1 MVKTK
6 SIMVVARGW
15 GRGSVQF
22 SSVVQLCLILCDPMD
37 CSAPGFPVYHPLP
50 EPIQTHLHRVS
61 DAIQPSHPLS
71 FPSPTFSLS
80 QHQGLF
86 KWVSYLHQVPK
97 VLEFHTNYNC
107 HKVVRSLLAYKKK
120 LLGWWDIWAYLCLFG
135 LDFPANSCFN
145 LRAIFPFHLT

>member
-1 MVKTK
+1 MTPF
-6 SIMVVARGW
+6 IREYRFTIYM
-15 GRGSVQF
+15 F
-22 SSVVQLCLILCDPMD
+22 SSVHFSHSVMSDSLQPHGLQHARPPCP
-37 CSAPGFPVYHPLP
+37 SPTPSLP
-50 EPIQTHLHRVS
+50 KLLSIESVMPIES
-61 DAIQPSHPLS
+61 SHPLS
-71 FPSPTFSLS
+71 SPSPPAFNLS

-120 LLGWWDIWAYLCLFG
+120 LFGWWDIWAYLCLFG

>member
-1 MVKTK
+1 MWHLSSGNTDLPY
-6 SIMVVARGW
+6 IC
-15 GRGSVQF
+15 SVQF
-22 SSVVQLCLILCDPMD
+22 ISVTQSCLTLCNLMACSMPGLPVHHQLQVYSSHVNWV
-37 CSAPGFPVYHPLP
+37 GN
-50 EPIQTHLHRVS
+50 
-61 DAIQPSHPLS
+61 AIQPSHPLS
-71 FPSPTFSLS
+71 SPSPPAFNLS

-120 LLGWWDIWAYLCLFG
+120 LFGWWDIWAYLCLFG